1 MKLDSKTISDI
12 QFAIRQELDKADDF
26 SVFEDYWFAVSR
38 PDYPVKELRRL
49 DINIFDG
56 SIYGVHPRT
65 TKIPEGHVNDD
76 TGLQCVVYSV
86 DENLDIDYNNPV
98 SLNCD
103 YLDGIDPQTNVQ
115 IEGE

>member
-1 MKLDSKTISDI
+1 MKLDSKTISDL
-12 QFAIRQELDKADDF
+12 QFAIKQELCKHDDL
-26 SVFEDYWFAVSR
+26 SVFEDYWFGIDR
-38 PDYPVKELRRL
+38 PDYPVKELRLL

-65 TKIPEGHVNDD
+65 TKIPEGHDNDD

-98 SLNCD
+98 SLKCD
-103 YLDGIDPQTNVQ
+103 YLDGIQPQTNVQ